1 MKYSSFHALLLCYKI
16 YFELKY
22 IARDTWKKNEK
33 KNGKNLRIDFTHEIF
48 PSKNKFALRCSKLF

>member
-22 IARDTWKKNEK
+22 IARDTRKKNEK
-33 KNGKNLRIDFTHEIF
+33 KNGKNLRIDFTHLNF
-48 PSKNKFALRCSKLF
+48 PVKK